1 MKVVIA
7 LGSNLGDRADSL
19 NRAIT
24 LLKEYVK
31 DHKVSSF
38 LETEPVSDI
47 AQPKYL
53 NAVMIGNTVLMPQEL
68 LEKMQKIESELGRIR
83 EKKWDARTI
92 DLDLII
98 YGDQV
103 IDTDF
108 LKLPHPL
115 AASREFVLAPWIAI
129 DPEGEIPG
137 KGSIKSLLAS
147 IQQPS

>member
-98 YGDQV
+98 YGNQLINNETLV
-103 IDTDF
+103 V
-108 LKLPHPL
+108 PHPL
-115 AASREFVLAPWIAI
+115 AHKRDFVLKPWFEI
-129 DPEGEIPG
+129 DPHGEIPG
-137 KGSIKSLLAS
+137 VGAIKLL
-147 IQQPS
+147 I

>member
-98 YGDQV
+98 YGNQF
-103 IDTDF
+103 INSE
-108 LKLPHPL
+108 KLVVPHPL
-115 AASREFVLAPWIAI
+115 AHKRDFVLKPWFEI
-129 DPEGEIPG
+129 DPHGEIPG
-137 KGSIKSLLAS
+137 VGAIKLL
-147 IQQPS
+147 I

>member
-19 NRAIT
+19 NRAIN

-47 AQPKYL
+47 PQPKYL

-98 YGDQV
+98 YGNQF
-103 IDTDF
+103 INSE
-108 LKLPHPL
+108 KLVVPHPL
-115 AASREFVLAPWIAI
+115 AHKRDFVLKPWFEI
-129 DPEGEIPG
+129 DPDGEIPG
-137 KGSIKSLLAS
+137 VGAIKLL
-147 IQQPS
+147 I

>member
-98 YGDQV
+98 YGNQFMNSETLV
-103 IDTDF
+103 V
-108 LKLPHPL
+108 PHPL
-115 AASREFVLAPWIAI
+115 AHKRDFVLKPWFEI
-129 DPEGEIPG
+129 DPHGEIPG
-137 KGSIKSLLAS
+137 VGAIKLL
-147 IQQPS
+147 I

>member
-98 YGDQV
+98 YGNQFINSENLV
-103 IDTDF
+103 V
-108 LKLPHPL
+108 PHPL
-115 AASREFVLAPWIAI
+115 AHKRDFVLKPWFEI
-129 DPEGEIPG
+129 DPHGEIPG
-137 KGSIKSLLAS
+137 VGAIKLL
-147 IQQPS
+147 I

>member
-98 YGDQV
+98 YGNQYINNETLV
-103 IDTDF
+103 V
-108 LKLPHPL
+108 PHPL
-115 AASREFVLAPWIAI
+115 AHKRDFVLKPWFEI
-129 DPEGEIPG
+129 DPDGEIPG
-137 KGSIKSLLAS
+137 VGAIKLL
-147 IQQPS
+147 I